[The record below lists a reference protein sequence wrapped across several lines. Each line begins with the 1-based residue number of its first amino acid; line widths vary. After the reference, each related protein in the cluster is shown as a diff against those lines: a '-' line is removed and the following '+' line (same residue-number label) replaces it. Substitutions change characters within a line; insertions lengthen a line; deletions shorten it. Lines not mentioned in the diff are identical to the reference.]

1 MVVCLTLSYVQGGWK
16 HSKER
21 FTVMKK
27 NPEFKSRQA
36 SDIGQGE
43 GKGGTNCGNF
53 KIFIILLNLCF

>member
-1 MVVCLTLSYVQGGWK
+1 
-16 HSKER
+16 
-21 FTVMKK
+21 MKK